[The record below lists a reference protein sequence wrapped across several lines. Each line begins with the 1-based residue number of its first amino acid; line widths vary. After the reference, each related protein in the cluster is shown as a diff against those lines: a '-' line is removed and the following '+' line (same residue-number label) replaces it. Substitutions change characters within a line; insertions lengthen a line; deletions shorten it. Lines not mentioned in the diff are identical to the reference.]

1 MNQKKKLEKEKKTN
15 KQKKKR
21 GKGAMEYFAQMLDSY
36 FLIKF
41 SMSTNYEIHN
51 TMHFCFP
58 LLHRSPSPAAYQFS
72 NLRKYFRISCK
83 LIPGEKK
90 TYCKLLMPDLG
101 H

>member
-1 MNQKKKLEKEKKTN
+1 
-15 KQKKKR
+15 
-21 GKGAMEYFAQMLDSY
+21 MEYFAQMLDSY

-58 LLHRSPSPAAYQFS
+58 LLHRSPSPAVYQFS
-72 NLRKYFRISCK
+72 NLCKYFRISCK

-90 TYCKLLMPDLG
+90 KHCGLLLLDLG
-101 H
+101 Y